1 MNKQDSPI
9 WLAIKRFFKRAWRV
23 VKYVWYRLQ
32 LTRWLILGILLLVF
46 FMSSYLT
53 FKAKTANVGE
63 IKANLQTSTTL
74 YDKKDAR
81 AGTLY
86 TQKGTYVELDKISPE
101 IQNAVIS
108 TEDRS
113 FYTNPGFSV
122 KGLAR
127 AAVNLVI
134 HHGQITGGGS
144 TLTQQLAKN
153 AKLSQKQ
160 TFSRKFEELFLAV
173 QITKTYSKKDILAMY
188 LNNAYFGNGVWGVQD
203 ASRRYFGKN
212 ASELDA
218 SEAAVVAAML
228 RSPSYY
234 NPADHLDNATSR
246 RNLILGLM
254 VDNGKLTE
262 SQAKA
267 AKSETL
273 VVKNTLEQNDSYKYP
288 YYFDEVVNEA
298 VKRFGLK
305 EEDLV
310 KNGYKIYTALDQSQQ
325 SKMENTF
332 EQNWLFPDNAADGT
346 LVQGSSIAIDP
357 KTGGVSAVVGGR
369 GDYTIRGYSR
379 ITQMK
384 RQPGSTIKPLA
395 VYTPALEDGYHYDSS
410 LQDKKKSYGTN
421 KYTPTNP
428 DNVYTGSMPMYQA
441 VANSTNAPAVWL
453 LNQIGLKRGIKSV
466 EDFGIS
472 VPKSDQNL
480 AMALGG
486 WQGGVSPYQMASAYT
501 AFANNG
507 ELSETHFIR
516 KIVDASGAVIVDNTT
531 PSKSRIMSKKTS
543 KEMTSM
549 MLGVYNS
556 GTGRYAKPDGYQVA
570 GKSGSTEVPDSYGYG
585 TKDQWLIGYTPD
597 IVVATWMG
605 YDKTDQEH
613 FMKNT
618 SIDGLAPIFKYEMQQ
633 LLPTTAQTNFDTED
647 AQSMAKKEDDQDSD
661 KVVNSLQSGIKDGVN
676 KAKETVNQWYNN
688 LKGFFN

>member
-74 YDKKDAR
+74 YDENDAR

-218 SEAAVVAAML
+218 SEAAVIAAML

-633 LLPTTAQTNFDTED
+633 LLPTTAQTSFDTED

>member
-1 MNKQDSPI
+1 MNKQASPF
-9 WLAIKRFFKRAWRV
+9 WLAIKQFMKRVWRV
-23 VKYVWYRLQ
+23 IRYVWYRLQ
-32 LTRWLILGILLLVF
+32 LTRWLILAVLILIF
-46 FMSSYLT
+46 AMSSWLT

-63 IKANLQTSTTL
+63 IKANLQTPTAL
-74 YDKKDAR
+74 YDIKDER

-86 TQKGTYVELDKISPE
+86 SQKGTYVDLDKISPQ
-101 IQNAVIS
+101 IQNAVLS
-108 TEDRS
+108 TEDRT
-113 FYTNPGFSV
+113 FYTNHGFSI

-127 AAVNLVI
+127 AAVGLVI

-144 TLTQQLAKN
+144 TITQQLAKN

-173 QITKTYSKKDILAMY
+173 QITKVYSKQDILAMY

-203 ASRRYFGKN
+203 ASKRYFGKN

-218 SEAAVVAAML
+218 SEGAVIAAML
-228 RSPSYY
+228 RSPSFY
-234 NPADHLDNATSR
+234 NPADHLDNTTAR

-254 VDNGKLTE
+254 VDNNKLT
-262 SQAKA
+262 QAQADA
-267 AKSETL
+267 AKKERL
-273 VVKNTLEQNDSYKYP
+273 VVTNTYEQSDGYRYP

-298 VKRFGLK
+298 INRFGLK

-325 SKMENTF
+325 SKMETTF
-332 EQNWLFPDNAADGT
+332 KQNWLFPDNAADGT
-346 LVQGSSIAIDP
+346 LVQGSSVAIDP

-369 GDYTIRGYSR
+369 GEYTIRGYSR

-410 LQDKKKSYGTN
+410 LEDKKQSYGTN
-421 KYTPTNP
+421 HYTPTNP

-441 VANSTNAPAVWL
+441 LANSTNAPAVWL

-466 EDFGIS
+466 EKFGIS

-516 KIVDASGAVIVDNTT
+516 KIVDASGAVIVDNTE
-531 PSKSRIMSKKTS
+531 PSKTRIMSQKTA

-549 MLGVYNS
+549 MLGVYNN
-556 GTGRYAKPDGYQVA
+556 GTGRYAKPNGYQVA
-570 GKSGSTEVPDSYGYG
+570 GKSGSTEVPDSYGFG
-585 TKDQWLIGYTPD
+585 TKDQWLVGYTPD

-605 YDKTDQEH
+605 YDKTDQDH

-633 LLPTTAQTNFDTED
+633 LLPTTAQTDFDTED
-647 AQSMAKKEDDQDSD
+647 AQSLAKKE
-661 KVVNSLQSGIKDGVN
+661 QSGTSNELVDSIESGFKDGIN
-676 KAKETVNQWYNN
+676 KAKDTANQWYNN

>member
-218 SEAAVVAAML
+218 SEAAVIVAML

-661 KVVNSLQSGIKDGVN
+661 KVVNSPQSGIKDGVN

>member
-32 LTRWLILGILLLVF
+32 LTRWLILGILLLIF

-74 YDKKDAR
+74 YDDKDAR

-218 SEAAVVAAML
+218 SEAAVIAAML

-267 AKSETL
+267 AKSEPI

-332 EQNWLFPDNAADGT
+332 EQNWLFPDNATDGT

-531 PSKSRIMSKKTS
+531 PSKSRIMSQKTA

-633 LLPTTAQTNFDTED
+633 LLPTTAQTSFDTED

>member
-74 YDKKDAR
+74 YDENDAR

-134 HHGQITGGGS
+134 HRGQITGGGS

-218 SEAAVVAAML
+218 SEAAVIAAML

-516 KIVDASGAVIVDNTT
+516 KIVDASGAVIVDNTS

-633 LLPTTAQTNFDTED
+633 LLPTTAQTSFDTED

>member
-218 SEAAVVAAML
+218 SEAAVIAAML

-507 ELSETHFIR
+507 VLSETHFIR

>member
-134 HHGQITGGGS
+134 HRGQITGGGS

-218 SEAAVVAAML
+218 SEAAVIAAML

-273 VVKNTLEQNDSYKYP
+273 VVKNTLEQSDSYKYP

-633 LLPTTAQTNFDTED
+633 LLPTTAQTSFDTED

>member
-32 LTRWLILGILLLVF
+32 LRRWLILGILLLVF

-218 SEAAVVAAML
+218 SEAAVIAAML

>member
-218 SEAAVVAAML
+218 SEAAVIAAML

-531 PSKSRIMSKKTS
+531 PSKSRIMSQKTA

-633 LLPTTAQTNFDTED
+633 LLPTTAQTSFDTED

>member
-122 KGLAR
+122 KGLVR

-218 SEAAVVAAML
+218 SEAAVIAAML

>member
-32 LTRWLILGILLLVF
+32 LRRWLILGILLLVF

-218 SEAAVVAAML
+218 SEAAVIAAML

-288 YYFDEVVNEA
+288 YYFDEVVSEA

>member
-218 SEAAVVAAML
+218 SEAAVIAAML

-647 AQSMAKKEDDQDSD
+647 AQTMAKKEDDQDSD

>member
-32 LTRWLILGILLLVF
+32 LTRWLILGILLLIF

-74 YDKKDAR
+74 YDDKDAR

-218 SEAAVVAAML
+218 SEAAVIAAML

-267 AKSETL
+267 AKSEPL

>member
-1 MNKQDSPI
+1 
-9 WLAIKRFFKRAWRV
+9 
-23 VKYVWYRLQ
+23 
-32 LTRWLILGILLLVF
+32 
-46 FMSSYLT
+46 MSSYLT

-218 SEAAVVAAML
+218 SEAAVIAAML

-298 VKRFGLK
+298 VKQFGLK

-501 AFANNG
+501 GFANNG

>member
-218 SEAAVVAAML
+218 SEAAVIAAML

-453 LNQIGLKRGIKSV
+453 LNQIGLKHGIKSV

>member
-63 IKANLQTSTTL
+63 IKANLQISTTL

-218 SEAAVVAAML
+218 SEAAVIAAML

-585 TKDQWLIGYTPD
+585 TKDQWLIGYTPE

-633 LLPTTAQTNFDTED
+633 LLPTTAQTSFDTED

>member
-218 SEAAVVAAML
+218 SEAAVIAAML

-395 VYTPALEDGYHYDSS
+395 VYTPALEDSYHYDSS

>member
-1 MNKQDSPI
+1 MNKQPSPI
-9 WLAIKRFFKRAWRV
+9 LNALNHFGQRVWRIIKFA
-23 VKYVWYRLQ
+23 WYRLQ
-32 LTRWLILGILLLVF
+32 ITRWLILGVLLLVF
-46 FMSSYLT
+46 VMSGYLT
-53 FKAKTANVGE
+53 YKAKTANVSE
-63 IKANLQTSTTL
+63 IKANLQTLSTI
-74 YDKKDAR
+74 YDNKDAR

-86 TQKGTYVELDKISPE
+86 SQKGTYVELDKISPQ

-108 TEDRS
+108 TEDRT
-113 FYTNPGFSV
+113 FYTNHGFSI
-122 KGLAR
+122 KGMAR

-134 HHGQITGGGS
+134 HHGQISGGGS

-160 TFSRKFEELFLAV
+160 TFSRKFEELFLAI
-173 QITKTYSKKDILAMY
+173 QITKTYSKKDILTMY

-218 SEAAVVAAML
+218 SEGAVIAAML

-234 NPADHLDNATSR
+234 NPADHLDNATAR

-254 VDNGKLTE
+254 VDNHKLT
-262 SQAKA
+262 QAQADA
-267 AKSETL
+267 AKKEQL
-273 VVKNTLEQNDSYKYP
+273 VVKNTYEQSDGYKYP

-298 VKRFGLK
+298 VNRFGIK

-325 SKMENTF
+325 SKLETTF
-332 EQNWLFPDNAADGT
+332 KQNWLFPDNAADGT
-346 LVQGSSIAIDP
+346 LVQGSSIAINP

-369 GDYTIRGYSR
+369 GEYTIRGYSR

-410 LQDKKKSYGTN
+410 LQDKKQSYGTN
-421 KYTPTNP
+421 QYTPTNP

-466 EDFGIS
+466 EKFGIN

-507 ELSETHFIR
+507 QLAETHFIR
-516 KIVDASGAVIVDNTT
+516 KIVDASGAVIVDNTDNEKT
-531 PSKSRIMSKKTS
+531 QIMSQKTA

-570 GKSGSTEVPDSYGYG
+570 GKSGSTEVPASYGYG

-605 YDKTDQEH
+605 YDKTDQNH

-633 LLPTTAQTNFDTED
+633 LLPTTAQTSFSTDD
-647 AQSMAKKEDDQDSD
+647 AQTLAKQESNHESNQLLDSI
-661 KVVNSLQSGIKDGVN
+661 QSGFKDGIN
-676 KAKETVNQWYNN
+676 KAKDTANQWYNN
-688 LKGFFN
+688 VKGLFN

>member
-1 MNKQDSPI
+1 
-9 WLAIKRFFKRAWRV
+9 
-23 VKYVWYRLQ
+23 
-32 LTRWLILGILLLVF
+32 
-46 FMSSYLT
+46 MSSYLT

-218 SEAAVVAAML
+218 SEAAVIAAML

-288 YYFDEVVNEA
+288 YYFDEVVSEA

>member
-134 HHGQITGGGS
+134 HRGQITGGGS

-218 SEAAVVAAML
+218 SEAAVIAAML

-633 LLPTTAQTNFDTED
+633 LLPTTAQTSFDTED

>member
-1 MNKQDSPI
+1 
-9 WLAIKRFFKRAWRV
+9 
-23 VKYVWYRLQ
+23 
-32 LTRWLILGILLLVF
+32 
-46 FMSSYLT
+46 MSSYLT

-218 SEAAVVAAML
+218 SEAAVIAAML

-332 EQNWLFPDNAADGT
+332 EQNWLFPDNAAGGT

>member
-218 SEAAVVAAML
+218 SEAAVIAAML

-501 AFANNG
+501 GFANNG

-633 LLPTTAQTNFDTED
+633 LLPTTAQTSFDTED

>member
-218 SEAAVVAAML
+218 SEAAVIAAML

-346 LVQGSSIAIDP
+346 LVRGSSIAIDP

>member
-218 SEAAVVAAML
+218 SEAAVIAAML

-486 WQGGVSPYQMASAYT
+486 WQGGVSPHQMASAYT

>member
-1 MNKQDSPI
+1 M
-9 WLAIKRFFKRAWRV
+9 IKF
-23 VKYVWYRLQ
+23 VWYRLQ
-32 LTRWLILGILLLVF
+32 LTRWLILAVLLLIFV
-46 FMSSYLT
+46 MSSFLT
-53 FKAKTANVGE
+53 FKAKTANVGD
-63 IKANLQTSTTL
+63 IKANLQSPSIV
-74 YDKKDAR
+74 YDIKDSR
-81 AGTLY
+81 AGSLY
-86 TQKGTYVELDKISPE
+86 SQKGTYVELEQISTP
-101 IQNAVIS
+101 IQDAVIS
-108 TEDRS
+108 TEDRT
-113 FYTNPGFSV
+113 FYSNLGFSI
-122 KGLAR
+122 KGMAR

-134 HHGQITGGGS
+134 HHGEISGGGS

-160 TFSRKFEELFLAV
+160 TFSRKFEELFLAI
-173 QITKTYSKKDILAMY
+173 QITKTYTKKDILTMY

-203 ASRRYFGKN
+203 ASKRYFGKN

-218 SEAAVVAAML
+218 SEGAVIAAML

-254 VDNGKLTE
+254 VDNNKLT
-262 SQAKA
+262 QAQADA
-267 AKSETL
+267 AKKETL
-273 VVKNTLEQNDSYKYP
+273 VVKNTYEQSDSYKYP

-298 VKRFGLK
+298 VNRFGIK

-310 KNGYKIYTALDQSQQ
+310 KNGYKIYTALDQTQQ
-325 SKMENTF
+325 SKMETTF
-332 EQNWLFPDNAADGT
+332 EQSYLFPDNAADGT
-346 LVQGSSIAIDP
+346 VVQGSSIAINP

-395 VYTPALEDGYHYDSS
+395 VYTPAIEDGYHYDSS
-410 LQDKKKSYGTN
+410 LEDKKQSYGTN
-421 KYTPTNP
+421 NYTPTNP
-428 DNVYTGSMPMYQA
+428 DNVYSGSIPMYQA
-441 VANSTNAPAVWL
+441 IANSTNAPAVWL

-466 EDFGIS
+466 EKFGIS

-486 WQGGVSPYQMASAYT
+486 WEGGVSPYQMASAYT
-501 AFANNG
+501 AFANDG

-516 KIVDASGAVIVDNTT
+516 KIVDASGAVVVDNTEN
-531 PSKSRIMSKKTS
+531 SKTRIMTKKTA

-549 MLGVYNS
+549 MLGVYNN
-556 GTGRYAKPDGYQVA
+556 GTGKYAKPDGYQVA
-570 GKSGSTEVPDSYGYG
+570 GKSGSTEVPASYGFG

-605 YDKTDQEH
+605 YDKTDQSH
-613 FMKNT
+613 FMTNT
-618 SIDGLAPIFKYEMQQ
+618 SIDGLAPIFKYEMQA

-647 AQSMAKKEDDQDSD
+647 AQTLAKKESTKDSNQLVD
-661 KVVNSLQSGIKDGVN
+661 SIQSGFKNGVN
-676 KAKETVNQWYNN
+676 KAKDTANQWYNTV
-688 LKGFFN
+688 KGFFN

>member
-1 MNKQDSPI
+1 M
-9 WLAIKRFFKRAWRV
+9 IKF
-23 VKYVWYRLQ
+23 VWYRLQ
-32 LTRWLILGILLLVF
+32 LTRWLILAVLLLIFV
-46 FMSSYLT
+46 MSSFLT
-53 FKAKTANVGE
+53 FKAKTANVGD
-63 IKANLQTSTTL
+63 IKANLQSPSIV
-74 YDKKDAR
+74 YDIKGSR
-81 AGTLY
+81 AGSLY
-86 TQKGTYVELDKISPE
+86 SQKGTYVELEQISTP
-101 IQNAVIS
+101 IQDAVIS
-108 TEDRS
+108 TEDRT
-113 FYTNPGFSV
+113 FYSNLGFSI
-122 KGLAR
+122 KGMAR

-134 HHGQITGGGS
+134 HHGEISGGGS

-160 TFSRKFEELFLAV
+160 TFSRKFEELFLAI
-173 QITKTYSKKDILAMY
+173 QITKTYTKKDILTMY

-203 ASRRYFGKN
+203 ASKRYFGKN

-218 SEAAVVAAML
+218 SEGAVIAAML

-254 VDNGKLTE
+254 VDNNKLT
-262 SQAKA
+262 QAQADA
-267 AKSETL
+267 AKKETL
-273 VVKNTLEQNDSYKYP
+273 VVKNTYEQSDSYKYP

-298 VKRFGLK
+298 VNRFGIK

-310 KNGYKIYTALDQSQQ
+310 KNGYKIYTALDQTQQ
-325 SKMENTF
+325 SKMETTF
-332 EQNWLFPDNAADGT
+332 EQSYLFPDNAADGT
-346 LVQGSSIAIDP
+346 VVQGSSIAINP

-395 VYTPALEDGYHYDSS
+395 VYTPAIEDGYHYDSS
-410 LQDKKKSYGTN
+410 LEDKKQSYGTN
-421 KYTPTNP
+421 NYTPTNP
-428 DNVYTGSMPMYQA
+428 DNVYSGSIPMYQA
-441 VANSTNAPAVWL
+441 IANSTNAPAVWL

-466 EDFGIS
+466 EKFGIS

-486 WQGGVSPYQMASAYT
+486 WEGGVSPYQMASAYT
-501 AFANNG
+501 AFANDG

-516 KIVDASGAVIVDNTT
+516 KIVDASGAVVVDNTEN
-531 PSKSRIMSKKTS
+531 SKTRIMTKKTA

-549 MLGVYNS
+549 MLGVYNN
-556 GTGRYAKPDGYQVA
+556 GTGKYAKPDGYQVA
-570 GKSGSTEVPDSYGYG
+570 GKSGSTEVPASYGFG

-605 YDKTDQEH
+605 YDKTDQSH
-613 FMKNT
+613 FMTNT
-618 SIDGLAPIFKYEMQQ
+618 SIDGLAPIFKYEMQA

-647 AQSMAKKEDDQDSD
+647 AQTLAKKESTKDSNQLVD
-661 KVVNSLQSGIKDGVN
+661 SIQSGFKNGVN
-676 KAKETVNQWYNN
+676 KAKDTANQWYNTV
-688 LKGFFN
+688 KGFFN

>member
-218 SEAAVVAAML
+218 SEAAVIAAML

-332 EQNWLFPDNAADGT
+332 EQNWVFPDNAADGT

>member
-32 LTRWLILGILLLVF
+32 LTRWLILGILLLIF

-74 YDKKDAR
+74 YDDKDAR

-218 SEAAVVAAML
+218 SEAAVIAAML

-267 AKSETL
+267 AKSEPL

-531 PSKSRIMSKKTS
+531 PSKSRIMSQKTA

-633 LLPTTAQTNFDTED
+633 LLPTTAQTSFDTED
-647 AQSMAKKEDDQDSD
+647 AQSMAKKEDNQDSD

>member
-1 MNKQDSPI
+1 
-9 WLAIKRFFKRAWRV
+9 
-23 VKYVWYRLQ
+23 
-32 LTRWLILGILLLVF
+32 
-46 FMSSYLT
+46 MSSYLT

-218 SEAAVVAAML
+218 SEAAVIAAML

>member
-218 SEAAVVAAML
+218 SEAAVIAAML

-254 VDNGKLTE
+254 VDNGKLNE

-531 PSKSRIMSKKTS
+531 PSKSRIMSQKTA

-633 LLPTTAQTNFDTED
+633 LLPTTAQTSFDTED

>member
-1 MNKQDSPI
+1 
-9 WLAIKRFFKRAWRV
+9 
-23 VKYVWYRLQ
+23 
-32 LTRWLILGILLLVF
+32 
-46 FMSSYLT
+46 MSSYLT

-218 SEAAVVAAML
+218 SEAAVIAAML

-633 LLPTTAQTNFDTED
+633 LLPTTAQTSFDTED

>member
-218 SEAAVVAAML
+218 SEAAVIAAML

-501 AFANNG
+501 VFANNG

>member
-218 SEAAVVAAML
+218 SEAAVIAAML

-633 LLPTTAQTNFDTED
+633 LLPTTAQTSFDTED